1 MNNGMNRF
9 ARLAAVVLSLL
20 AVVALDGCRRRP
32 PATATPGIN
41 QDSID
46 AADRARREALDAE
59 RRRLARED
67 SIRRAN
73 ERTEPVDARD
83 LMAIIMEPVYFDY
96 DDSAL
101 RGDAARGLDDK
112 LPILLANPSLVIRI
126 AGHTD
131 ERGSAEYNLALGQR
145 RAASSKRYLVERGV
159 ADRRISTISYGEE
172 RPVAL
177 GEGEAAWSQNRR
189 AEFEV
194 LSGGGNLV
202 RP

>member
-1 MNNGMNRF
+1 
-9 ARLAAVVLSLL
+9 
-20 AVVALDGCRRRP
+20 
-32 PATATPGIN
+32 
-41 QDSID
+41 
-46 AADRARREALDAE
+46 
-59 RRRLARED
+59 
-67 SIRRAN
+67 
-73 ERTEPVDARD
+73 
-83 LMAIIMEPVYFDY
+83 MEPVYFDY

-101 RGDAARGLDDK
+101 RGDAARGLDEK

-202 RP
+202 RPR

>member
-1 MNNGMNRF
+1 MNRL
-9 ARLAAVVLSLL
+9 ARFAVVALSLVS
-20 AVVALDGCRRRP
+20 VVALDGCRRRP
-32 PATATPGIN
+32 APTTAPPVN

-46 AADRARREALDAE
+46 AADRARRDALEAE
-59 RRRLARED
+59 RLRMARED

-73 ERTEPVDARD
+73 EGAGPVDSRD
-83 LMAIIMEPVYFDY
+83 LMGIIMEPVYFDY

-101 RGDAARGLDDK
+101 RGDAARALDEK
-112 LPILLANPSLVIRI
+112 LPILLSNTGLVIRI

-131 ERGSAEYNLALGQR
+131 ERGSSEYNLALGQR
-145 RAASSKRYLVERGV
+145 RAASAKRYLVERGV
-159 ADRRISTISYGEE
+159 ADRRITTISYGEE

-177 GEGEAAWSQNRR
+177 GEGEMAWSQNRR

-202 RP
+202 RPRP